1 MKLTCERTTELLDGY
16 LNRELD
22 DREVEDVE
30 CHLASCAECHAFLEW
45 ITDALVNS
53 ERVPEKR
60 GRGALTKSIMEKVR
74 IVATE
79 RDASGLPG
87 RGSDLPRPG
96 RRRVPAPMLAAV
108 AAALFLVAS
117 ILLFLNE
124 EPREAPQARAL
135 ALLWRSDGDECL
147 DALKM
152 LEAGP
157 VDVRT
162 ANEMLRALDPT
173 MEPTCLATALRI
185 AESVG
190 WENLRVPRWIED
202 WRERLREEAAESSTI
217 PVDDRFA
224 PGSATSD
231 GVGGQSLELLD
242 VLAADSF
249 GIELPEYTDP
259 VLGELLAERRRQL
272 MRLAWRLDA
281 DAARTHL
288 LEILRQRDSSDADR
302 LAATKLLGADLGA
315 TADQRLDIL
324 QGLNDALEYELVRDP
339 KSALVGACL
348 RAAGS
353 IIRSGVMTSEGE
365 AARFRGI
372 VMEVASERP
381 HSNPENLA
389 HALTAVRPLLSA
401 EEAVNTFFSLVEGG
415 DSDHR
420 VPREAIRLLGG
431 HWNATVASRVDAALA
446 GLLRHSHGDVRNA
459 VLGLLYRNALSATEK
474 ARVATA
480 LTVTLPEIIRIAR
493 DAELDL
499 MERRSALMAL
509 AAVAGESTA
518 ERALL
523 DLLRDS
529 EGEVLRALLGEV
541 ERSPGVFGGRE
552 WTSAVRAIAL
562 DGSKYGELDRATA
575 IVALGSVWLTQEAT
589 FGESSFADPLL
600 PLCRAGSPTLRRIA
614 IRTLGEMANA
624 SQGARRESP
633 SREEVITKAE
643 MLLQDE
649 NYGVRVAALHV
660 LEQLDG
666 ESVTRRRIAVTWLDD
681 AAVLDSD
688 DSVLEHLV
696 EIATVLAFES
706 PDPVVSATLG
716 RLVEARP
723 DSRAGRSA
731 LLALVRAR
739 AGISNEVVASLPS
752 KTWRDELV
760 VTVLRVFA
768 GAPGSTQALSRLL
781 DEAPEAFLRAAN
793 ADWSNVRDL
802 RQNILAL
809 RREQPIEDA
818 ELIAILEVALLDP
831 ALRSRRPE
839 SVESELSVK
848 DVWRDYLSLQGEL
861 SRRVRE
867 YLDAPEKRLR
877 IQGARLLQ
885 WMEGP
890 GVAELVDRVGRE
902 ADLEFQAVALRAKRL
917 RSEVHGWILQV
928 LDSTLSD

>member
-30 CHLASCAECHAFLEW
+30 CHLASCAECRAFLEW

-53 ERVPEKR
+53 ERVPEER

-96 RRRVPAPMLAAV
+96 RRRAAAWTMAAV
-108 AAALFLVAS
+108 AAGFFLVAS
-117 ILLFLNE
+117 ILVFLNE
-124 EPREAPQARAL
+124 DPRETQQARAL

-147 DALKM
+147 DALRI
-152 LEAGP
+152 LEAGR

-162 ANEMLRALDPT
+162 ANEMLRALEPT
-173 MEPTCLATALRI
+173 MEPACLATALRI
-185 AESVG
+185 AASVG

-202 WRERLREEAAESSTI
+202 WRERLTEEATESSTA
-217 PVDDRFA
+217 PVDERVVR
-224 PGSATSD
+224 GSGTSD
-231 GVGGQSLELLD
+231 GFERRSRELLD

-249 GIELPEYTDP
+249 GIALREYTDP
-259 VLGELLAERRRQL
+259 QLADLLAERRRQL

-281 DAARTHL
+281 DAARPHL
-288 LEILRQRDSSDADR
+288 LDILTQRDSSDADR
-302 LAATKLLGADLGA
+302 VAAAKLLGADLGA
-315 TADQRLDIL
+315 TAEERLEIL
-324 QGLNDALEYELVRDP
+324 QVFNEVLERELVRDS
-339 KSALVGACL
+339 KSVLVGVCL
-348 RAAGS
+348 RAAGL
-353 IIRSGVMTSEGE
+353 IIKSS
-365 AARFRGI
+365 AI
-372 VMEVASERP
+372 KSERAAAGFRSIAMEIVSERSR
-381 HSNPENLA
+381 SNAENLA
-389 HALTAVRPLLSA
+389 HALAAVGPLLTA
-401 EEAVNTFFSLVEGG
+401 DEAVGTFFSLVGG
-415 DSDHR
+415 DETDFR
-420 VPREAIRLLGG
+420 VPREAVRLLTG
-431 HWNATVASRVDAALA
+431 HWDAAVASRVDVALA
-446 GLLRHSHGDVRNA
+446 RLLGHRNA
-459 VLGLLYRNALSATEK
+459 EVRDAVLDLIGRNRLSASEK
-474 ARVATA
+474 ERVAA
-480 LTVTLPEIIRIAR
+480 VLTVTVPNIIEIVR
-493 DAELDL
+493 DT
-499 MERRSALMAL
+499 ERKATERGPAVMAL
-509 AAVAGESTA
+509 ADLVAVPAA
-518 ERALL
+518 ERALF

-529 EGEVLRALLGEV
+529 EGEVLRALLGEI
-541 ERSPGVFGGRE
+541 ERNPGAFGGRE
-552 WTSAVRAIAL
+552 WTSAVRSITL
-562 DGSKYGELDRATA
+562 DGSSHSDRDRTVAVEALLAQWSNPETDFGDSSFGDVLQALSDAEVPA
-575 IVALGSVWLTQEAT
+575 IRRVAIRALGKLVRASDDVSREA
-589 FGESSFADPLL
+589 
-600 PLCRAGSPTLRRIA
+600 
-614 IRTLGEMANA
+614 
-624 SQGARRESP
+624 P
-633 SREEVITKAE
+633 SREEIIAKAE

-649 NYGVRVAALHV
+649 NYGVRVAAFHV
-660 LEQLDG
+660 LEQLGG
-666 ESVTRRRIAVTWLDD
+666 ESVTLRRTAATWLDD

-688 DSVLEHLV
+688 DSVLDHLV
-696 EIATVLAFES
+696 EIASAFVSED
-706 PDPVVSATLG
+706 PDPVVSATLE
-716 RLVEARP
+716 RFVEAWP
-723 DSRAGRSA
+723 DSRAGRLA

-739 AGISNEVVASLPS
+739 AGVSKEVIASLPG
-752 KTWRDELV
+752 KTWRAEIV
-760 VTVLRVFA
+760 VTILRVLA

-809 RREQPIEDA
+809 RREQPIEDP

-831 ALRSRRPE
+831 DLRSRRTE

-848 DVWRDYLSLQGEL
+848 DAWRDYLSLQGEL
-861 SRRVRE
+861 SCRVRE